1 MNKTLI
7 IITLFVTLF
16 TNGQTNLYENPQFDS
31 IAKNHKSLAVLP
43 FDTQIEL
50 RKKQMKEMTAED
62 LKKLEISE
70 GKSIQS
76 ALYSWF
82 LQRKKRG
89 KLTTIELQDPKKT
102 TALLKKKDITHK
114 NILDYTPEELAKILN
129 VDAIISGDYKTNKPM
144 SEGASVALGLLIGF
158 WGTTNSA
165 TINMSV
171 HNANDGVLLWNYNKK
186 VRGSIGSSP
195 DDLINKL
202 MRKASR
208 RLSYTKKK

>member
-1 MNKTLI
+1 MKNLLLLPL
-7 IITLFVTLF
+7 LFF
-16 TNGQTNLYENPQFDS
+16 CININSQTNLYENPEFDA
-31 IAKNHKSLAVLP
+31 IAKNHKTLGIIP
-43 FDTQIEL
+43 FNTQVEL
-50 RKKQMKEMTAED
+50 RKKQMAKMSKED
-62 LKKLEISE
+62 LLRLEKNE

-76 ALYSWF
+76 AMYSWF
-82 LQRKKRG
+82 LKRKKRG
-89 KLTTIELQDPKKT
+89 KLISIEVQNPKKT
-102 TALLKKKDITHK
+102 TALLKKQNITQD
-114 NILDYTPEELAKILN
+114 NINDYTPEELAKILK

-171 HNANDGVLLWNYNKK
+171 YNGVDGTLLWNYNKK

-195 DDLINKL
+195 DDLINRL